1 MGRALPLALFA
12 LVAVEPAFAQSTTN
26 AICQTSKLPGI
37 IEGFFQLTTGLG
49 IVGLVIVWQAD
60 SLLELFTLNPKQKK
74 GVKEH
79 KRSALKSAVILLVLG
94 SLYSVAGEIMNLP
107 LADCVNLAP
116 W

>member
-1 MGRALPLALFA
+1 MLPLALFA
-12 LVAVEPAFAQSTTN
+12 LVAVEPVLAQSTTN
-26 AICQTSKLPGI
+26 AVCQTSKLPGI

-74 GVKEH
+74 DVKEH
-79 KRSALKSAVILLVLG
+79 KRSALKSAVMLLVLG

-107 LADCVNLAP
+107 MADCVNLAP